1 MKKKNIF
8 LKLSALFA
16 VVGGALAL
24 GDHIYK
30 LSSDP
35 HEHEDHSGEDP
46 LITRGRE
53 FVRNHPFKT
62 DLFIES
68 YDELKL
74 HACLIPAQTHTH
86 RYVILVHGIWDDN
99 EGNGIFAR
107 HYLNQG
113 ISCLLPDNRGFGKSE
128 GSYIGYG
135 LDDSLD
141 IMEWIYYILDKDP
154 EASIIL
160 HGMSMGAATVLM
172 AGARNLPKN
181 VKCIISDSSYTTLRE
196 QFAATYKT
204 LKGSF
209 IPIPFVLFL
218 SRIMIKLRSGFDIND
233 VSPIEAVTES
243 STPTLFIHG
252 DNDHFI
258 DPQMCSRLYEA
269 ATCPKQYC
277 MILGAEHIQGVL
289 ADPTNYWNKI
299 DAFVK
304 KFGL

>member
-1 MKKKNIF
+1 
-8 LKLSALFA
+8 
-16 VVGGALAL
+16 
-24 GDHIYK
+24 
-30 LSSDP
+30 
-35 HEHEDHSGEDP
+35 
-46 LITRGRE
+46 
-53 FVRNHPFKT
+53 
-62 DLFIES
+62 
-68 YDELKL
+68 
-74 HACLIPAQTHTH
+74 
-86 RYVILVHGIWDDN
+86 
-99 EGNGIFAR
+99 
-107 HYLNQG
+107 
-113 ISCLLPDNRGFGKSE
+113 
-128 GSYIGYG
+128 
-135 LDDSLD
+135 
-141 IMEWIYYILDKDP
+141 MEWIYYILDMDP

-209 IPIPFVLFL
+209 IPIPIVLFL

-269 ATCPKQYC
+269 AACPRQYC